1 MSNKSA
7 YKGVASD
14 MRVTKDAKLINSV
27 TPVIRQAHDCNNKVN
42 YF

>member
-7 YKGVASD
+7 YEGVTSD
-14 MRVTKDAKLINSV
+14 MRVTRDAKLINSV
-27 TPVIRQAHDCNNKVN
+27 TTVIHQAPDCNNKVN